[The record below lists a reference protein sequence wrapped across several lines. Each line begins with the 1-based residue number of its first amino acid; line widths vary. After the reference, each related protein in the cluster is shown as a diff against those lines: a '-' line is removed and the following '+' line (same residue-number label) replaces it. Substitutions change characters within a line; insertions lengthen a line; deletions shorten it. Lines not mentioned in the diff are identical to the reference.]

1 MVDGVVSLV
10 LFLLE
15 NGPSLLFWLVVLFF
29 PARLAWKSFGGVSR
43 SNRERRAELIA
54 IETM

>member
-29 PARLAWKSFGGVSR
+29 PARLAWKRLRRSF
-43 SNRERRAELIA
+43 AQ
-54 IETM
+54 